1 MTAPPKVPFVRILR
15 ALLVL
20 TALALILNPEVR
32 ALFLL
37 TNALGLE
44 VLGILLALQLRTLFV
59 LDTNYPVAVGC
70 KLASRLGSLALV
82 AYPRAASCPVFSRL
96 LCPALITV
104 AYGLCCQPSHNRWR
118 GA

>member
-1 MTAPPKVPFVRILR
+1 MSAPPKVPFVRILR

-20 TALALILNPEVR
+20 AALVLILNPEVR

-37 TNALGLE
+37 TNALGFE
-44 VLGILLALQLRTLFV
+44 VLGVLVALQLRALLS
-59 LDTNYPVAVGC
+59 LDGVYPVAEGC
-70 KLASRLGSLALV
+70 KLASRVGYLALV

-104 AYGLCCQPSHNRWR
+104 AYGLCCQPFNNRWR